1 MVRWDEMLRWG
12 IEQITGTNIL
22 FFVIL
27 LWYILKARQCRFW
40 FGLWYSNQILMH
52 QKGRG
57 SRYRVAR
64 NKVCWCVCDVI
75 RLWRWRRREKDER
88 RWEFIFYVIY
98 FWPLSKMGIWFF
110 CRWKKPFRQEGTS
123 NFKTCNTDRAKR
135 AMDPISSRD
144 DRSVRLTIFTTRQTN
159 NMNNVYI
166 VKTDH
171 KKIITLLRSIV
182 GTVWVLLERRNIFLG
197 VLHTTINMH

>member
-110 CRWKKPFRQEGTS
+110 FVDGKNLLDKKAPVILKHVIQTEQKGPWTLFQVEMTGVYDSLYLRHD
-123 NFKTCNTDRAKR
+123 K
-135 AMDPISSRD
+135 P
-144 DRSVRLTIFTTRQTN
+144 TTWT
-159 NMNNVYI
+159 MC
-166 VKTDH
+166 T
-171 KKIITLLRSIV
+171 
-182 GTVWVLLERRNIFLG
+182 
-197 VLHTTINMH
+197 